1 MKLRTLAILTAVFA
15 LLIGFVAPASA
26 QLFGDELVIA
36 DFNTGDKPNNL
47 GGDLGAWD
55 KDPNDET
62 QWCEMTFEYGEDAT
76 GDADGY
82 ALRLTYDVDSP
93 SPAYN
98 GFWTKLEGEDFS
110 DYNTLNIYVKGDNAK
125 GFSSRMKLE
134 LKDYQK
140 SAHYIVSGITGEWQK
155 FSIPFEKFR
164 AISDWSAMNELVIV
178 FDDMNSNPKEGSI
191 LVDQITVSR
200 N

>member
-1 MKLRTLAILTAVFA
+1 MKKRVLFLMVMFFAVS
-15 LLIGFVAPASA
+15 LVVPMVASA
-26 QLFGDELVIA
+26 EISDELVIL

-62 QWCEMTFEYGEDAT
+62 QFCEMAFEYGDDAL
-76 GDADGY
+76 GEPDGY
-82 ALRLTYDVDSP
+82 SLRFTYDVDSP

-98 GFWTKLEGEDFS
+98 GFWTKLEGEDFT
-110 DYNTLNIYVKGDNAK
+110 DYNTLNIYVKGDAEQ
-125 GFSSRMKLE
+125 GFTSRIKLE
-134 LKDYQK
+134 VKDYQK
-140 SAHYIVSGITGEWQK
+140 SAPYVISGITEEWQK

-164 AISDWSAMNELVIV
+164 AISDWSAMNEFVIV

-191 LVDQITVSR
+191 LIDHVTVTQE
-200 N
+200 